1 MNKSRRHFVQ
11 GAGALVGIAT
21 AGISEPAEA
30 PPPASKPRVRI
41 ATEEA
46 MAPPELLSDY
56 RAMLASDEALE
67 PGFRSTVAGYL
78 GNEFIDSRLVDIGE
92 GRIRHMDAN
101 GITMHV
107 LSIVS
112 PGVQVLDDARAVDM
126 ARLTN
131 DRLAAAV
138 AKHPDRFIGL
148 AAIAPQVPQEAS
160 RELER
165 SVNQLGMR
173 GALINSHTRGEYL
186 DQAKYWTIL
195 ETAAALDA
203 PIYLHPRTPS
213 PEMIKPFL
221 DYGLDGAAWGFAV
234 ETALHS
240 LRLICSGVF
249 DRLPRLKIILGH
261 MGELIPYWL
270 TRIDGLALRDRW
282 SASGPKKRMQR
293 LPSEYFKENFVI
305 TTSGITWHPAFMLA
319 HKVLGP
325 ERILFAVDYPFGS
338 DEDSVKFLDSAPIP
352 EADKESIYHLN
363 ARRLFKLGDLQRH
376 A

>member
-1 MNKSRRHFVQ
+1 M
-11 GAGALVGIAT
+11 
-21 AGISEPAEA
+21 
-30 PPPASKPRVRI
+30 
-41 ATEEA
+41 
-46 MAPPELLSDY
+46 
-56 RAMLASDEALE
+56 
-67 PGFRSTVAGYL
+67 
-78 GNEFIDSRLVDIGE
+78 
-92 GRIRHMDAN
+92 
-101 GITMHV
+101 
-107 LSIVS
+107 
-112 PGVQVLDDARAVDM
+112 
-126 ARLTN
+126 
-131 DRLAAAV
+131 
-138 AKHPDRFIGL
+138 
-148 AAIAPQVPQEAS
+148 
-160 RELER
+160 
-165 SVNQLGMR
+165 
-173 GALINSHTRGEYL
+173 
-186 DQAKYWTIL
+186 IL

-249 DRLPRLKIILGH
+249 DRFPRLKIILGH

-270 TRIDGLALRDRW
+270 TRIDGLAVRDRW
-282 SASGPKKRMQR
+282 SASGPKKRMQK

-338 DEDSVKFLDSAPIP
+338 DEDSVKFLDDAPIP

-363 ARRLFKLGDLQRH
+363 AKRLFKLGHLQPH